1 MSTTEKENIIEA
13 TQVEQ
18 ESTTAQ
24 GVVKLLDSEIKLL
37 QELQEKKQAVINEL
51 GFLAQ
56 QQILLDMRQ
65 EEVEDAFKS
74 NSELEKQIGKQ
85 LSEKYGNGTLN
96 LQDGVFIPS

>member
-24 GVVKLLDSEIKLL
+24 GGVKLLDSEIKLL

>member
-1 MSTTEKENIIEA
+1 MSTTEKENITEA

-24 GVVKLLDSEIKLL
+24 GGVKLLDSEIKLL